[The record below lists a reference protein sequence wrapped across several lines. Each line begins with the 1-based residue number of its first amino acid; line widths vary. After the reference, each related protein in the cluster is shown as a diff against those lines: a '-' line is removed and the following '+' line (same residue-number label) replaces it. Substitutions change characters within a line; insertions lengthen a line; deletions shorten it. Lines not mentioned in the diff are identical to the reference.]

1 MTIQITPELGVPIA
15 PDVAYID
22 LRAHAEAAC
31 ASLDLLEENG
41 LEVKAPT
48 QEDKSIAAALTASY
62 AADPEK
68 TSKEVTIPRLSSMT
82 PESLRAT
89 RAILDEFGR
98 AVVNHSLEIRHT
110 VTNKLILET
119 GNPDPR
125 VRIRALEL
133 LGKISD
139 VGLFTDRTEVVV
151 THQSTDELRN
161 KLREKLLKLKNPI
174 EDYTDVVEIGGET
187 VDLNEELGFSDPSVY
202 EVTEEDVE
210 LAEDQKEDDK
220 KDE

>member
-1 MTIQITPELGVPIA
+1 
-15 PDVAYID
+15 
-22 LRAHAEAAC
+22 
-31 ASLDLLEENG
+31 
-41 LEVKAPT
+41 
-48 QEDKSIAAALTASY
+48 
-62 AADPEK
+62 
-68 TSKEVTIPRLSSMT
+68 
-82 PESLRAT
+82 
-89 RAILDEFGR
+89 
-98 AVVNHSLEIRHT
+98 
-110 VTNKLILET
+110 
-119 GNPDPR
+119 

>member
-22 LRAHAEAAC
+22 LRARAEAAC
-31 ASLDLLEENG
+31 ASIDLLEENG
-41 LEVKAPT
+41 LEVKEPT

-68 TSKEVTIPRLSSMT
+68 TSKEVTTPRLSSMT

-119 GNPDPR
+119 DNPDPR

-174 EDYTDVVEIGGET
+174 EEYTDVVEIGGET
-187 VDLNEELGFSDPSVY
+187 VDLNEELGFSDTSVN

-210 LAEDQKEDDK
+210 PAEDQEEDDK

>member
-22 LRAHAEAAC
+22 LRARAEAAC

-41 LEVKAPT
+41 LEVKEPT

-68 TSKEVTIPRLSSMT
+68 TSKEVTTPRLSSMT

-119 GNPDPR
+119 DNPDPR

-210 LAEDQKEDDK
+210 LAEDQEEDDK

>member
-22 LRAHAEAAC
+22 LRARAEAAC

-41 LEVKAPT
+41 LEVKEPT

-68 TSKEVTIPRLSSMT
+68 TSKEVTTPRLSSMT

-119 GNPDPR
+119 DNPDPR

-174 EDYTDVVEIGGET
+174 EEYTDVVEIGGET

-210 LAEDQKEDDK
+210 PAEDQEEDDK

>member
-22 LRAHAEAAC
+22 LRARAEAAC

-41 LEVKAPT
+41 LEVKEPT

-68 TSKEVTIPRLSSMT
+68 TSKEVTTPRLSSMT

-119 GNPDPR
+119 DNPDPR

-210 LAEDQKEDDK
+210 PAEDEGKEED